1 MKREPPQ
8 TEEGWYVLHDLRRVD
23 WGAWREAPERERDRA
38 LTDGIDYLEY
48 YEAVE
53 DSTEGQSAVYT
64 VLGDKAD
71 LMIVHLRPTMADL
84 DAAERQFEQ
93 TDFAQFTERA
103 TSYVSVTEASGYT
116 EKAREY
122 FEGEVDD
129 DSGLA
134 QYIQA
139 RLHPEI
145 PDDEFV
151 CFYPMSKRR
160 DPDQNWY
167 DLPFAERA
175 EHIKRHGD
183 IGRQYGGKVEQM
195 IAGSIGFDDYEWG
208 ITLWSD
214 DMTHVKDLLT
224 QMRFDPSTSKFA
236 EFGKFYVGRRFA
248 PTDLPAVMNGQRVP
262 TDESG
267 AERAAVPA
275 GHADEDHAEHGGPD
289 EHDGATTEQ
298 AASDAGSHGGV
309 HPGSAAEG
317 DHPHDGGE
325 ATSRDDD
332 QGDDEAAE
340 DDGDDHPDSGGGRP
354 DPGDA
359 SYEAVEDLHQR
370 IGTMGLHEGED
381 YDAGDFGLLFYSDSD
396 AEALADEV
404 GDLRESFDHYDRH
417 VTTTVRAQSGQ
428 AAVVS
433 IWTAQ
438 EAADT
443 AAGFLGDVSGVT
455 ERYGGDLGDVREDED
470 SEPATADS
478 SEVDQGESSES
489 RAGAQRHASSEEIQ
503 QQLADADVYA
513 GQPNGE
519 DVFALVLYSE
529 ADPEELATEVAD
541 LRESFD
547 HYDTHVK
554 TAVYETGGELQAA
567 DGDQPPAAVV
577 SLWDTQDAADTASGF
592 LTDLPGIVGRPDDGD
607 GFGTMGMF
615 YSVEPDHRDDF
626 VETFDEVGDLL
637 AEMDGH
643 RETALLF
650 NRADEND
657 MFIAS
662 QWDAKENAMAF
673 FRSDEFAET
682 VQWGRSV
689 LTDRPRHVFLA

>member
-8 TEEGWYVLHDLRRVD
+8 TEEGWYVLHDLRHVD
-23 WGAWREAPERERDRA
+23 WDAWRAAPERDRDRA

-48 YEAVE
+48 FEAVE
-53 DSTEGQSAVYT
+53 DSSEGQSAVYT

-71 LMIVHLRPTMADL
+71 LMILHLRPTMADL

-93 TDFAQFTERA
+93 TEFARYTEQA

-122 FEGEVDD
+122 FDGEVDD

-139 RLHPEI
+139 RLHPDV
-145 PDDEFV
+145 PDEEFV

-160 DPDQNWY
+160 EPDQNWY

-195 IAGSIGFDDYEWG
+195 IAGSIGFDDHEWG

-236 EFGKFYVGRRFA
+236 DFGRFYVGRRFA
-248 PTDLPAVMNGQRVP
+248 PSDLPAVMNGQRVP
-262 TDESG
+262 T
-267 AERAAVPA
+267 
-275 GHADEDHAEHGGPD
+275 EDTNAS
-289 EHDGATTEQ
+289 GATTDGRTQPTDGAHPGTRETATAGQ
-298 AASDAGSHGGV
+298 SGDAGSHGGV
-309 HPGSAAEG
+309 HPGSSAEG
-317 DHPHDGGE
+317 DHPHDGGDM
-325 ATSRDDD
+325 ASRD
-332 QGDDEAAE
+332 GEADEASE
-340 DDGDDHPDSGGGRP
+340 SGDGHPAGGGRP

-359 SYEAVEDLHQR
+359 SYEETDDLAQR
-370 IGTMGLHEGED
+370 LATMGLSEGED
-381 YDAGDFGLLFYSDSD
+381 YDAGDYGLLFYSESD

-404 GDLRESFDHYDRH
+404 ADLRESFDHYDRH
-417 VTTTVRAQSGQ
+417 VATTVRAQSGR

-433 IWTAQ
+433 IWTAR
-438 EAADT
+438 EAAET
-443 AAGFLGDVSGVT
+443 AAGFLGDVSGVSDT
-455 ERYGGDLGDVREDED
+455 YGGHLGEGAADEP
-470 SEPATADS
+470 EPTTAN
-478 SEVDQGESSES
+478 
-489 RAGAQRHASSEEIQ
+489 SSEEIQ
-503 QQLADADVYA
+503 QQLADANVYA

-529 ADPEELATEVAD
+529 ADPETLSTEVAE
-541 LRESFD
+541 LTESFD
-547 HYDTHVK
+547 HYDTHEG
-554 TAVYETGGELQAA
+554 TAVYEAGEPLDAA
-567 DGDQPPAAVV
+567 TADADQPRAAVV
-577 SLWDTQDAADTASGF
+577 SLWETQSAADTASGF
-592 LTDLPGIVGRPDDGD
+592 LTDLPEIVGRPDEGD

-615 YSVEPDHRDDF
+615 YTVEPDHREEF
-626 VETFDEVGDLL
+626 VETFDEVGELL
-637 AEMDGH
+637 DEMDGH
-643 RETALLF
+643 RETTLLA
-650 NRADEND
+650 NRDDEND

-662 QWDAKENAMAF
+662 QWDGKEDAMAF

-682 VQWGRSV
+682 VQWGRTV
-689 LTDRPRHVFLA
+689 LADRPRHVFLA

>member
-8 TEEGWYVLHDLRRVD
+8 TEEGWYVLHDLRHVD
-23 WGAWREAPERERDRA
+23 WDAWRAAPERDRDRA

-48 YEAVE
+48 FEAVE
-53 DSTEGQSAVYT
+53 DSSEGQSAVYT

-71 LMIVHLRPTMADL
+71 LMILHLRPTMADL

-93 TDFAQFTERA
+93 TEFARYTEQA

-122 FEGEVDD
+122 FDGEVDD

-139 RLHPEI
+139 RLHPDI
-145 PDDEFV
+145 PDEEFV

-160 DPDQNWY
+160 EPDQNWY

-195 IAGSIGFDDYEWG
+195 IAGSIGFDDHEWG

-236 EFGKFYVGRRFA
+236 DFGRFYVGRRFA
-248 PTDLPAVMNGQRVP
+248 PSDLPAMMNGQRVP
-262 TDESG
+262 SAG
-267 AERAAVPA
+267 ANAS
-275 GHADEDHAEHGGPD
+275 
-289 EHDGATTEQ
+289 GATTDGRAQPTDGDHPGTRETATAGQ
-298 AASDAGSHGGV
+298 SGDAGSHGGV
-309 HPGSAAEG
+309 HPGSSAEG
-317 DHPHDGGE
+317 DHPHDGGDV
-325 ATSRDDD
+325 ASRD
-332 QGDDEAAE
+332 GEADEASE
-340 DDGDDHPDSGGGRP
+340 SGDGHPDGGGRP

-359 SYEAVEDLHQR
+359 SYEETDDLAQR
-370 IGTMGLHEGED
+370 LATMGLSEGED
-381 YDAGDFGLLFYSDSD
+381 YDAGDYGLLFYSESD

-404 GDLRESFDHYDRH
+404 ADLRESFDHYDRH
-417 VTTTVRAQSGQ
+417 VATTVRAQSGR

-438 EAADT
+438 EAAET
-443 AAGFLGDVSGVT
+443 AAGFLGDVSGVSDT
-455 ERYGGDLGDVREDED
+455 YGGRLGEGAADEP
-470 SEPATADS
+470 EPTTAN
-478 SEVDQGESSES
+478 
-489 RAGAQRHASSEEIQ
+489 SSEEIQ
-503 QQLADADVYA
+503 QQLADANVYA

-529 ADPEELATEVAD
+529 ADPETLSTEVTE
-541 LRESFD
+541 LTESFD
-547 HYDTHVK
+547 HYDTHEG
-554 TAVYETGGELQAA
+554 TAVYEAGEPLDAA
-567 DGDQPPAAVV
+567 TADADQPRAAVV
-577 SLWDTQDAADTASGF
+577 SLWETQSAADTASGF
-592 LTDLPGIVGRPDDGD
+592 LTDLPGIVGRPDEGD

-615 YSVEPDHRDDF
+615 YTVEPDHREEF
-626 VETFDEVGDLL
+626 VETFDEVGELL
-637 AEMDGH
+637 DEMDGH
-643 RETALLF
+643 RETTLLA
-650 NRADEND
+650 NRDDVND

-662 QWDAKENAMAF
+662 QWDSKEDAMAF

-682 VQWGRSV
+682 VQWGRTV
-689 LTDRPRHVFLA
+689 LADRPRHVFLA

>member
-1 MKREPPQ
+1 MGSFLRIEAVATVMKREPPQ
-8 TEEGWYVLHDLRRVD
+8 TEEGWYVLHDLRHVD
-23 WGAWREAPERERDRA
+23 WDAWRAAPERDRDRA

-48 YEAVE
+48 FEAVE
-53 DSTEGQSAVYT
+53 DSSEGQSAVYT

-71 LMIVHLRPTMADL
+71 LMILHLRPTMADL

-93 TDFAQFTERA
+93 TEFARYTEQA

-139 RLHPEI
+139 RLHPDI
-145 PDDEFV
+145 PDEEFV

-160 DPDQNWY
+160 EPDQNWY

-195 IAGSIGFDDYEWG
+195 IAGSIGFDDHEWG

-236 EFGKFYVGRRFA
+236 DFGRFYVGRRFA
-248 PTDLPAVMNGQRVP
+248 PSDLPAMMNGQP
-262 TDESG
+262 
-267 AERAAVPA
+267 VPA
-275 GHADEDHAEHGGPD
+275 EGTNAP
-289 EHDGATTEQ
+289 GATTDGHARPADGDHPGTRETATAGQ
-298 AASDAGSHGGV
+298 SGDAGSHGGV
-309 HPGSAAEG
+309 HPGSSAEG

-325 ATSRDDD
+325 VANQDDASETDDD
-332 QGDDEAAE
+332 G
-340 DDGDDHPDSGGGRP
+340 HPGSSGRP
-354 DPGDA
+354 SPGETT
-359 SYEAVEDLHQR
+359 YEDVDDLTQR
-370 IGTMGLHEGED
+370 LATMGLSEGED
-381 YDAGDFGLLFYSDSD
+381 YDAGDYGLLFYSESD

-404 GDLRESFDHYDRH
+404 ADLRESFDHYDRH
-417 VTTTVRAQSGQ
+417 VATTVRAQSGR

-438 EAADT
+438 EAAET
-443 AAGFLGDVSGVT
+443 AAGFLGDVSGVDDT
-455 ERYGGDLGDVREDED
+455 YGGHLGDGADDEP
-470 SEPATADS
+470 EPTTAN
-478 SEVDQGESSES
+478 
-489 RAGAQRHASSEEIQ
+489 SSEEIQ
-503 QQLADADVYA
+503 QQLADANVYA

-529 ADPEELATEVAD
+529 ADPETLSTEVAE
-541 LRESFD
+541 LTESFD
-547 HYDTHVK
+547 HYDTHEG
-554 TAVYETGGELQAA
+554 TAVYEAGEPLDAA
-567 DGDQPPAAVV
+567 TADADQPQAAVV
-577 SLWDTQDAADTASGF
+577 SLWETQSAADTASGF
-592 LTDLPGIVGRPDDGD
+592 LTDLPGIVGRPDEGD

-615 YSVEPDHRDDF
+615 YTVEPDHREEF
-626 VETFDEVGDLL
+626 VETFDEVGELL
-637 AEMDGH
+637 DEMDGH
-643 RETALLF
+643 RETTLLA
-650 NRADEND
+650 NRDDEND

-662 QWDAKENAMAF
+662 QWDSKEDAMAF

-682 VQWGRSV
+682 VQWGRTV
-689 LTDRPRHVFLA
+689 LADRPRHVFLA